1 MLGCTLSAQGHW
13 RRRRRRSRK
22 DGSEG
27 RLHLEY
33 VSRLKLKLKQLTDR
47 HQLCRG
53 GGEREISKRVAH
65 KTQMILIS
73 VQL

>member
-1 MLGCTLSAQGHW
+1 M
-13 RRRRRRSRK
+13 RK

-53 GGEREISKRVAH
+53 GGGEGDKQKGCS
-65 KTQMILIS
+65 
-73 VQL
+73 

>member
-1 MLGCTLSAQGHW
+1 MLRVIGGGGGGV
-13 RRRRRRSRK
+13 RK

-47 HQLCRG
+47 HQLCRV
-53 GGEREISKRVAH
+53 GGERKISKRVAH